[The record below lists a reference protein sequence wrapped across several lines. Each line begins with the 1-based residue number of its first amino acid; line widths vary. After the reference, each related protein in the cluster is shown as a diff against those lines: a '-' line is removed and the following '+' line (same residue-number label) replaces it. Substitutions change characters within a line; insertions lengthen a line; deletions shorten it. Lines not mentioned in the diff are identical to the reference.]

1 MKGFKIISVT
11 GAHSGV
17 GKTTLCALLLKTL
30 KGFGAIKYTKTHLYT
45 SVTDNKELITQND
58 KDTALMYSAG
68 AEKVVWIRSP
78 SDTLSGALDI
88 ALSKMYGLKGV
99 VIEGNS
105 PVRLLDP
112 DLIIFVMV
120 EDHEVKPSAKDIKKK
135 AHVIV
140 INTGDRG
147 LKVHDKENR
156 QETPI
161 FRINLRKAT
170 GEIDKFL
177 EYIKEYI
184 S

>member
-17 GKTTLCALLLKTL
+17 GKTTLCAILLRTL
-30 KGFGAIKYTKTHLYT
+30 KGFGAIKYTRTHLYT
-45 SVTDNKELITQND
+45 SVTDDAELITQKD

-78 SDTLSGALDI
+78 SDSLSGALDI

-105 PVRLLDP
+105 PVKFLNP
-112 DLIIFVMV
+112 DLIIFVMA
-120 EDHEVKPSAKDIKKK
+120 EDHKIKPSAQDIKKK

-140 INTGDRG
+140 INTENKG
-147 LKVHDKENR
+147 LKVHG
-156 QETPI
+156 QETPV
-161 FRINLRKAT
+161 FRIDLRKTT

>member
-1 MKGFKIISVT
+1 MKGLKIISVT

-17 GKTTLCALLLKTL
+17 GKTTLCVLLLKTL
-30 KGFGAIKYTKTHLYT
+30 KGFGAIKYTRTHLYT
-45 SVTDNKELITQND
+45 SVTDDTELITQKD

-99 VIEGNS
+99 IIEGNS
-105 PVRLLDP
+105 PVRYLTP
-112 DLIIFVMV
+112 DLLIFVMG
-120 EDHEVKPSAKDIKKK
+120 DDYKIKASAKDIKNK

-140 INTGDRG
+140 LNRSTHPVSPNTRCPP
-147 LKVHDKENR
+147 
-156 QETPI
+156 T
-161 FRINLRKAT
+161 FRIDLKRGT